1 MDKHQG
7 NTSISSTSN
16 ASSRASNPIQN
27 WVTTRLSTGNSNAKT
42 MISPIKG
49 KSTSF
54 ILGNFLI
61 YSAKYPMTHPFGS
74 RLQAISIVGTKSISS
89 ESDKRQNKA
98 KNSTCSIKDVFLY
111 TIGGRAPSLSTVSYC
126 KKETQWCK
134 KVAHGTWQ
142 EKLGKQCPSQDPQA

>member
-7 NTSISSTSN
+7 NKSISSTRN

-27 WVTTRLSTGNSNAKT
+27 WGTTRLSTGNSNAKI

-49 KSTSF
+49 RSTSF
-54 ILGNFLI
+54 ILGIFLI
-61 YSAKYPMTHPFGS
+61 YSAKSPMTHPFGS
-74 RLQAISIVGTKSISS
+74 RLPTISIVGTKLINY

-98 KNSTCSIKDVFLY
+98 KNLTCSIKDVFLY

-126 KKETQWCK
+126 KKETKWCK
-134 KVAHGTWQ
+134 NVAHGTWQ